1 MSSAIDYRKNLL
13 ARVMRLSQANTWQEA
28 VKEWHIDNLT
38 EDETLQTS
46 CVCGKENLR
55 YLYTIQNDLNGN
67 MLFPIGSECIKKFGR
82 EDLNEDLSVNH
93 RLFGLLRAIQ
103 TNRLITLTSRLFS
116 RKLLLH
122 LYELGAFRAT
132 DDNYFQP
139 KLDYLFM
146 LKMFNKGL
154 RRTVYQ
160 EKKVRAIILTSLKPF
175 LQAMLRDKA
184 GWQRREGA

>member
-1 MSSAIDYRKNLL
+1 MSCASDYRKNLL
-13 ARVMRLSQANTWQEA
+13 ARVMRLSQAHTWQEA

-55 YLYTIQNDLNGN
+55 YLYTIENNMTGN
-67 MLFPIGSECIKKFGR
+67 RLYPIGSECIKKFGR
-82 EDLNEDLSVNH
+82 EDLSEDLAVKSQLL
-93 RLFGLLRAIQ
+93 RLLRAIQ
-103 TNRLITLTSRLFS
+103 TNRLITLTSPLFS

-122 LYELGAFRAT
+122 LYELGAFGAT
-132 DDNYFQP
+132 DDNHFAP

-154 RRTVYQ
+154 RRTVHQ
-160 EKKVRAIILTSLKPF
+160 EKKASAIILQSIKPF
-175 LQAMLRDKA
+175 LREMLREKA
-184 GWQRREGA
+184 RWQRGSGA